1 MYQKSEQQ
9 RNENVTLF
17 SLSLSHSIGVS
28 SQILNVLSFS
38 FLSLCNLISP
48 VAQFNQINNDLGW

>member
-28 SQILNVLSFS
+28 SQILNVFILL
-38 FLSLCNLISP
+38 FLEL
-48 VAQFNQINNDLGW
+48 VQFNFACSSVQPDK